1 MGAAKKKSS
10 AVKKSAKTSAADT
23 SKKSVKKA
31 VKKAENKVAKKVVK
45 KIAKKVVKKSATQ
58 AEPATAK
65 AATKKVAK
73 KAVKKVVKKAAAK
86 SAAAKSAAAKSAAQS
101 TPKSTTKS
109 IPKSKI
115 PSPPKKQSVTDDDYL
130 VLMQKDPNWL
140 HAFWNVSER
149 RRRMALK
156 EGEKMVLRL
165 YDVSRDQTV
174 RRQKNPVQQIEIP
187 ADASNWYIRRE
198 DPSSRYHAEVGTTGE
213 DGSWNA
219 LAGSNTAEGN
229 ASFEHAWQEWQEGM
243 DLFIRESLGGG
254 EITTFGSSALGLRRY
269 LLESGKMPE
278 WPGSFGVSSESFS
291 SPGSASWMQNM
302 AEAAGLPKDFFL
314 WVKTRLIVYGGTR
327 PDAHLKV
334 RGEPFPLTPEGTF
347 WLEMDLPDSTQVIPV
362 HATDKD
368 GDFGRTITPIVE
380 KRTE

>member
-10 AVKKSAKTSAADT
+10 AVKKAAKTSPA
-23 SKKSVKKA
+23 KSSKKA
-31 VKKAENKVAKKVVK
+31 VKKVAKTA
-45 KIAKKVVKKSATQ
+45 AKTAAEKTSGEVAAKSS
-58 AEPATAK
+58 
-65 AATKKVAK
+65 K
-73 KAVKKVVKKAAAK
+73 KAVKKVVKKVVKKSVAKKAPVKK
-86 SAAAKSAAAKSAAQS
+86 SA
-101 TPKSTTKS
+101 TTKA

-115 PSPPKKQSVTDDDYL
+115 PSPPKKQPVKDDDYL

-213 DGSWNA
+213 DGSWTA

-229 ASFEHAWQEWQEGM
+229 ASFEHAWEEWQQGM

-269 LLESGKMPE
+269 MLESGKMPE

-291 SPGSASWMQNM
+291 SPGSSAWMQGM

-380 KRTE
+380 KHTE